1 MILQCVASLD
11 SPTNMKTM
19 SQDYSEMP
27 IQRHSYINQS
37 ESYDA
42 GGFAH
47 SQALAAY
54 AEWMVS
60 EGY

>member
-1 MILQCVASLD
+1 
-11 SPTNMKTM
+11 MKTM